1 MFNSP
6 VADMGRMVGDNLP
19 PDLKVQLQNS
29 MRSFCRPRTGTTM
42 FGSSSHEGTQVTVP
56 ISGIQTQASLNT
68 VPDGRVQ
75 MKATDVPPSWA
86 LTWAQE
92 IENDAGDSAPFWA
105 SIWADEI
112 EKQESTL
119 RSVQVKWEEAEQ
131 WAKELTEEWE
141 RTRSRSP
148 LRRVRCASLKE
159 IHCNDPVDKESL
171 LPSVDTLLDQ
181 AKTAQYLRS
190 KASIAADECHRV
202 VKPGT
207 KISQVTDAAALLL
220 SANLYGPPHV
230 TKAHMTKGKVTGILV
245 KPNFG
250 GSVSLYLRTGK
261 IIVDGNSQARTKLVK
276 LLDSISVSCTALAK
290 VGAELPS
297 VDAVRATLTSK

>member
-1 MFNSP
+1 MPHSSVP
-6 VADMGRMVGDNLP
+6 AAMGRMVGDHLP
-19 PDLKVQLQNS
+19 PELKLQLQNS
-29 MRSFCRPRTGTTM
+29 MRGFCRPRLGAVI
-42 FGSSSHEGTQVTVP
+42 GSSYHHDSTHATVP
-56 ISGIQTQASLNT
+56 VADIQASKRT
-68 VPDGRVQ
+68 VPDRRVQ
-75 MKATDVPPSWA
+75 MEAPDLPPSWV
-86 LTWAQE
+86 LMWAQE
-92 IENDAGDSAPFWA
+92 IEDDTRDSIPSWA
-105 SIWADEI
+105 FKWADEI
-112 EKQESTL
+112 ETQENTL
-119 RSVQVKWEEAEQ
+119 QSAQVQWDEAEQ

-148 LRRVRCASLKE
+148 LRRLRPATAIEVGKDE
-159 IHCNDPVDKESL
+159 PVDNASV
-171 LPSVDTLLDQ
+171 LPSVDTLLNQ

-202 VKPGT
+202 VRPGT

-220 SANLYGPPHV
+220 SVNLYGPPHV

-276 LLDSISVSCTALAK
+276 LLDSISVSCTSLAN

-297 VDAVRATLTSK
+297 VDAVRATLSSR